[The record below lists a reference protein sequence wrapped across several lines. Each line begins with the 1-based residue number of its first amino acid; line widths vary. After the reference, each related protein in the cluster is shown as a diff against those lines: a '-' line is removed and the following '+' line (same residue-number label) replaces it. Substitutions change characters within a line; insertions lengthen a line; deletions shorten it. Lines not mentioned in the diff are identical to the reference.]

1 MNYKDRLQ
9 VAKDTFVNIENLL
22 MGKGKEYG
30 SDTDANANFFADVEV
45 GITQFQSW
53 GVFANKHWRSIR
65 SAIKRNPTAPTSPTE
80 PLEGRIDDLIT
91 YLVILKSMLKED
103 V

>member
-1 MNYKDRLQ
+1 MNYDQRLK
-9 VAKDTFVNIENLL
+9 VAKETFKNVEDLL

-30 SDTDANANFFADVEV
+30 SDTDANANFFNDTEV
-45 GITQFQSW
+45 GITEFQSW

-91 YLVILKSMLKED
+91 YLVILKSLLK
-103 V
+103 